1 MRCVSMMRW
10 ENCHAFIGKE
20 EERKMRFST
29 PIISLCVA
37 ATCIIMLVVQH
48 RRKRDLT
55 SSSSLLS
62 FFLGYLCVSQKFQL
76 MAWKSEVWRID
87 RYFSTHNWAKKK
99 MKLLSLERQKKR
111 RERKEGPNKSK
122 ERLCVDHPDQW
133 YHHHHRVMSCL
144 LLVIFS
150 NLLYSPREVWR
161 RRVSY
166 D

>member
-87 RYFSTHNWAKKK
+87 RYFSTHNWAKK